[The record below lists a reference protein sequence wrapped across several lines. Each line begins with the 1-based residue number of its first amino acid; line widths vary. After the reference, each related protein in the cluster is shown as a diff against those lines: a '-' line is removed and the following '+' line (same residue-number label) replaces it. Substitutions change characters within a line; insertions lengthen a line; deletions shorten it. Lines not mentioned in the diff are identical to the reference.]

1 MTNCLGKPD
10 FHSWVEQFLSKLY
23 LPHGQTSK
31 VNTRRKLSFRL
42 ISSTIKV
49 QSKRLIIVNDPS
61 LTLYSG
67 LVPTYGNKKDP
78 SLRTLGDLVHQKLE
92 FFFFF
97 KKHDMQVLSSN

>member
-1 MTNCLGKPD
+1 MTNCLGELD
-10 FHSWVEQFLSKLY
+10 FHSWVEQFLAKLY
-23 LPHGQTSK
+23 LPHRQTSK

-67 LVPTYGNKKDP
+67 LVPNYGNKKDR
-78 SLRTLGDLVHQKLE
+78 SSRTIGDLVHEKIE
-92 FFFFF
+92 FFSFLRN
-97 KKHDMQVLSSN
+97 MTCMI